1 MQIGPPKHPATNDVS
16 QRVPISMTPDLPQL
30 VFQKNEGESF
40 WVLGEL
46 YTFKLTSA
54 DTGGSVGVLE
64 TLTFPQNGPPPHTHT
79 NEDETFYILEGRF
92 SFTVGE
98 RTFEAGPNML
108 VRAPRGIPHA
118 YRNISAL
125 PARKLIMISPAGF
138 ESFFREIGDPAK
150 DLSSP
155 PPHRPGVIAR
165 TMQIALK
172 YGLRFQLPEGFDP
185 GT

>member
-1 MQIGPPKHPATNDVS
+1 MSLAASVY
-16 QRVPISMTPDLPQL
+16 SMTPELPQF

-54 DTGGSVGVLE
+54 ETGGSLAVIE

-92 SFTVGE
+92 SFTIGE
-98 RTFEAGPNML
+98 RTFEAGPNTL
-108 VRAPRGIPHA
+108 IRAPRGTPHA
-118 YRNISAL
+118 YKNISAL

-138 ESFFREIGDPAK
+138 EDFFREIGEPAK
-150 DLSSP
+150 DFSSP
-155 PPHRPGVIAR
+155 PPHRPGVIPR

-172 YGLRFQLPEGFDP
+172 YGLRFQLPEGFEP
-185 GT
+185 N